1 MDFFEAQSGAQKRS
15 QRLVWLFG
23 LAVALIVFAVYA
35 LISVLFFVVHEGP
48 EIPAFWSAGRF
59 FGVAAVVCAIIG
71 IASLV
76 KTAQFA
82 RGGSA
87 VAKSLGAQRVDLS
100 TKDPGERRL
109 LNVVEE
115 MAIASGLPMP
125 AVFILPEEGINGF
138 AAGNTPQD
146 AAIAITRGGV
156 NDLSRDELQGVV
168 AHEFSHILNGDMR
181 LNLRLAGLIFGILVI
196 SIIGHLIIRSLG
208 RAALYGGARRRSRN
222 GKGGGGG
229 VVVILALGFGLI
241 VIGFIGEFIGR
252 IIQAGISRQREYLA
266 DAAAVQF
273 TRNPSGIAGALKRIG
288 AGKGSLVE
296 DPRAETVAHL
306 YFARALK
313 SNLGGLWATHPPLK
327 KRISAIEPSWDG
339 RFSEP
344 SSPRRSSEKEG
355 SPDKQKSPGPTA
367 TGDFRIPGMEGHAA
381 LSALSLPFFLASIG
395 QISPTAVDYAQR
407 FRVSLPKEL
416 DAAAHD
422 PAHAP
427 ILLLALFAFSDE
439 TVFAAQCSLIE
450 KSDWASSRRPFE
462 SLSALLKSV
471 ADSSRLSLL
480 ESMLPALA
488 ERAQAER
495 AALIKLARDFAFAD
509 GELHIQEVLL
519 LAVLESRMGER
530 TSGSPGL
537 PVAVSR
543 VLLTFAHL
551 EVTDPAA
558 ANKLA
563 FDAARLENLVAKTD
577 TSHPTPAEFESALL
591 AAARASMDFRRHL
604 LSAAARIVWHDGTI
618 SPAES
623 TCLRALGLT
632 LQLPI
637 PLHP

>member
-15 QRLVWLFG
+15 RRLIWLFG

-35 LISVLFFVVHEGP
+35 LISVLFFAVHEGS

-59 FGVAAVVCAIIG
+59 FFVAAIVCAVIG

-82 RGGSA
+82 RGGAA
-87 VAKSLGAQRVDLS
+87 VAESLGAQRVDLS

-156 NDLSRDELQGVV
+156 NDLRRDELQGVV

-196 SIIGHLIIRSLG
+196 SIIGHLVVRSLG

-252 IIQAGISRQREYLA
+252 IIQAGISREREYLA

-273 TRNPSGIAGALKRIG
+273 TRNPGGIAGALKRIG
-288 AGKGSLVE
+288 AGKGSHVE

-327 KRISAIEPSWDG
+327 KRILAIDPSWDG
-339 RFSEP
+339 RFSAP
-344 SSPRRSSEKEG
+344 PQPKRSAGNEEKPG
-355 SPDKQKSPGPTA
+355 KKKSADSAGA
-367 TGDFRIPGMEGHAA
+367 GGFRIPGMDGHAA
-381 LSALSLPFFLASIG
+381 LSALTLPLFLASIG
-395 QISPTAVDYAQR
+395 QISPTAVEYAQR
-407 FRVSLPKEL
+407 FRASLPKDL
-416 DAAAHD
+416 DDAAHD
-422 PAHAP
+422 PKQAP
-427 ILLLALFAFSDE
+427 MLLLALFAFSDE
-439 TVFAAQCSLIE
+439 AGLTAQCGLID
-450 KSDWASSRRPFE
+450 KSKWASSRASFDVLRVP
-462 SLSALLKSV
+462 LKTLE
-471 ADSSRLSLL
+471 DPSRLSLL
-480 ESMLPALA
+480 ELTLPALA
-488 ERAQAER
+488 AIAEVDR
-495 AALIKLARDFAFAD
+495 AALIKLARDLAFAD
-509 GELHIQEVLL
+509 GELHIKEVLL
-519 LAVLESRMGER
+519 LAVLESRLGER
-530 TSGSPGL
+530 PSGLPGL
-537 PVAVSR
+537 PVAVPR
-543 VLLTFAHL
+543 ILLTFANL
-551 EVTDPAA
+551 EVNDPATA
-558 ANKLA
+558 SKLA
-563 FDAARLENLVAKTD
+563 FEAARLENLVAKTD
-577 TSHPTPAEFESALL
+577 TPPPTPTEFESALL
-591 AAARASMDFRRHL
+591 AASRASMDFRRHL
-604 LSAAARIVWHDGTI
+604 LAAAARIVWHDGTI

-623 TCLRALGLT
+623 TFLRALGLT

-637 PLHP
+637 PPLP